1 MKPMNVEYLMMDA
14 SILLPPTGTPLTGI
28 DFVKRLPCGDVEKT
42 RRVSKRRRDPPLLGC
57 HLTWSRACLPTPFG
71 TGGGRHHPALAP
83 RHREELPKASCPWL
97 KQD

>member
-42 RRVSKRRRDPPLLGC
+42 RRVSEHWTWPLPGSLLPGPPRGPGKKGP
-57 HLTWSRACLPTPFG
+57 LTG
-71 TGGGRHHPALAP
+71 
-83 RHREELPKASCPWL
+83 L
-97 KQD
+97 KG